1 MIGCA
6 TIESSKGLSCTNAE
20 SATYQNQFPTMT
32 LITSIEY
39 KQLHLFSSSTYVI
52 RMAGRYAERLI

>member
-6 TIESSKGLSCTNAE
+6 TIESSKGLSCNNAE
-20 SATYQNQFPTMT
+20 SATYRNQFPTMT

-52 RMAGRYAERLI
+52 T